1 MNIPKTNRSRLPQP
15 SQLNSE
21 NSFRLEPRIAP
32 AYNPDDM
39 TRLCQQCGAEVPEGS
54 PVCRSCFEPVKS
66 EGFLARLVRLLG
78 GGTAKTKTPTVPGTA
93 VKIHTT
99 ERIKIR
105 NPLTGELHE
114 YHSLDEVPAELR
126 EQVRK
131 AREAAASVKGA
142 NLITVTDSEGK
153 VQTYHSV
160 DELPPELRALYQQA
174 REGKS

>member
-1 MNIPKTNRSRLPQP
+1 
-15 SQLNSE
+15 
-21 NSFRLEPRIAP
+21 
-32 AYNPDDM
+32 M
-39 TRLCQQCGAEVPEGS
+39 TRLCQKCGAEIPEGS
-54 PVCRSCFEPVKS
+54 PVCRSCFEPIKS
-66 EGFLARLVRLLG
+66 EGFLTRLVRLLG
-78 GGTAKTKTPTVPGTA
+78 GGTAKAKTLTVAGTP

>member
-1 MNIPKTNRSRLPQP
+1 
-15 SQLNSE
+15 
-21 NSFRLEPRIAP
+21 
-32 AYNPDDM
+32 M
-39 TRLCQQCGAEVPEGS
+39 TRLCQKCGAEIPEGS

-114 YHSLDEVPAELR
+114 YCSLDEVPAELR

-131 AREAAASVKGA
+131 ARDAAASVKGA
-142 NLITVTDSEGK
+142 NLITVTDSQGK
-153 VQTYHSV
+153 VHTYHSV
-160 DELPPELRALYQQA
+160 EELPPDIRALYQQA
-174 REGKS
+174 GEGKS